1 MDFKKELFYLNIS
14 LTESMERNFETYYQV
29 LVETNEK
36 MNLTAIT
43 EKNEVYCKHFLDS
56 LEITRA
62 IGINDEITLCDVGS
76 GAGFPSIPL
85 AIVNNKCKVT
95 IIDALNKRINFLN
108 GLVKELGL
116 DNVCAI
122 HARAEDFAKTSREKF
137 DIVTARAVARL
148 NILVEL
154 CLPLTKVGGKMI
166 AMKGSSGLEELEEA
180 KKAIAVLGGV
190 IEKTITVDL
199 PEDMGKRE
207 IIIINKVKN
216 TPMKYPRAFA
226 KIKER
231 PIS

>member
-1 MDFKKELFYLNIS
+1 MDFKTEVYNLGIS
-14 LTESMERNFETYYQV
+14 LDDISLERFEKYYRI

-43 EKNEVYCKHFLDS
+43 EKEEVYCKHFLDS

-62 IGINDEITLCDVGS
+62 LDVKDSITLCDVGS
-76 GAGFPSIPL
+76 GAGFPSIPI
-85 AIVNNKCKVT
+85 AIVNDNCKVT

-116 DNVCAI
+116 NNVEAL
-122 HARAEDFAKTSREKF
+122 HKRAEDYAKEKREFF
-137 DIVTARAVARL
+137 DVVTARAVARL

-154 CLPLTKVGGKMI
+154 CLPLTKIGGKMI
-166 AMKGSSGLEELEEA
+166 AMKGSSGQEELEEA
-180 KKAIAVLGGV
+180 KKAILTLGGK
-190 IEKTITVDL
+190 IEKVINVEL
-199 PEDMGKRE
+199 PDDMGKRE
-207 IIIINKVKN
+207 IIIISKIKN
-216 TPMKYPRAFA
+216 TPNKYPRAFA